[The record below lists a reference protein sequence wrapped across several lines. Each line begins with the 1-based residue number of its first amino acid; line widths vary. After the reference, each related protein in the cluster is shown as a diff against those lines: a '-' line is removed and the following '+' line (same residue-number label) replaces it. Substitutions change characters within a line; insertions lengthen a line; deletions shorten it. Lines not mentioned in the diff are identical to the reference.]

1 MKITDHI
8 LLVDNDEITLELAT
22 RFLENAGY
30 TVRATTRSS
39 EALEML
45 SHPGLKLVISEIEL
59 NHLTGFDLL
68 AITHKCQIDVPVVFL
83 SHVDDQGTQTE
94 ASHLGVA
101 AFLSKKA
108 EFGELPKVARAL
120 LSGVTS
126 SNLPLRSE
134 LPDET

>member
-30 TVRATTRSS
+30 AVRATTRSS

-83 SHVDDQGTQTE
+83 SHVDDPGTQT
-94 ASHLGVA
+94 
-101 AFLSKKA
+101 
-108 EFGELPKVARAL
+108 
-120 LSGVTS
+120 
-126 SNLPLRSE
+126 
-134 LPDET
+134 

>member
-1 MKITDHI
+1 MKITEHI

-30 TVRATTRSS
+30 TVRATSRSS

-45 SHPGLKLVISEIEL
+45 SHPGLKLVVSEIEL

-68 AITHKCQIDVPVVFL
+68 AIMHKCQIDVPVVFL
-83 SHVDDQGTQTE
+83 SHADDAGTQTE
-94 ASHLGVA
+94 ASQLGGA

-108 EFGELPKVARAL
+108 DFGELPEVARAL
-120 LSGVTS
+120 LSGVTPPKS
-126 SNLPLRSE
+126 STSIRIA
-134 LPDET
+134 

>member
-68 AITHKCQIDVPVVFL
+68 AIIHKCQIDAPVVFL
-83 SHVDDQGTQTE
+83 SHVDDPGTQTE

-108 EFGELPKVARAL
+108 EFGQLPKVARAL
-120 LSGVTS
+120 LLDVTS